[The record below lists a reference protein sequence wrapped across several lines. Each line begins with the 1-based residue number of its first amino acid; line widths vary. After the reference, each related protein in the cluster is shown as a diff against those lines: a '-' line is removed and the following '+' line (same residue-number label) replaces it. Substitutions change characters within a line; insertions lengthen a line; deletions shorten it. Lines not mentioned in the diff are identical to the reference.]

1 MFLVETEF
9 LLGLRPSDKWN
20 NLVNEIISLSKMKN
34 VSINYTLSS
43 LLEIRAILYS
53 HGKKAGFV
61 HRAIAHLKA
70 KLDEEGIKEIP
81 LTSDDIILADKLKE
95 ETEATYFDVLH
106 AAVALRTNLTLISND
121 PIFQSL
127 GVRYLKMKE
136 VVEHLK
142 SKNKKVNFPCYN
154 IL

>member
-20 NLVNEIISLSKMKN
+20 NLVKEIILLSKMKN

-70 KLDEEGIKEIP
+70 KLDEEGIVEVP
-81 LTSDDIILADKLKE
+81 LTSDDIILADKLRE

-127 GVRYLKMKE
+127 GVKCLTMKE
-136 VVEHLK
+136 AIEHLK
-142 SKNKKVNFPCYN
+142 
-154 IL
+154 

>member
-9 LLGLRPSDKWN
+9 LLGLRPSDKWS
-20 NLVNEIISLSKMKN
+20 NLVKEIISLSRMKN
-34 VSINYTLSS
+34 VPINYTLSS

-70 KLDEEGIKEIP
+70 KLDEEGIVEVP
-81 LTSDDIILADKLKE
+81 LTSDDIILADKLRE

-106 AAVALRTNLTLISND
+106 AAVALRTSLTLISND
-121 PIFQSL
+121 PVFQSL
-127 GVRYLKMKE
+127 GVKCLTMKE
-136 VVEHLK
+136 VIEHLR
-142 SKNKKVNFPCYN
+142 
-154 IL
+154 

>member
-20 NLVNEIISLSKMKN
+20 NLVKEIISLSKMKN
-34 VSINYTLSS
+34 VPINYTLSS
-43 LLEIRAILYS
+43 LLEIRSILYS

-70 KLDEEGIKEIP
+70 KLDEEGIVEVP
-81 LTSDDIILADKLKE
+81 LTSDDIILADKLRE

-106 AAVALRTNLTLISND
+106 AAVALRTSLTLISND
-121 PIFQSL
+121 PVFRSL
-127 GVRYLKMKE
+127 GVKCLTMKE
-136 VVEHLK
+136 VIEHLR
-142 SKNKKVNFPCYN
+142 
-154 IL
+154 